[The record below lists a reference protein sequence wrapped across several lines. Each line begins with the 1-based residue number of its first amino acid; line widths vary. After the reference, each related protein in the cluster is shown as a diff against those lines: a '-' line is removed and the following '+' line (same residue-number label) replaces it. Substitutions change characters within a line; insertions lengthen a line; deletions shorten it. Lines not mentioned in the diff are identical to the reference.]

1 MRRAAAAKA
10 DAGALPGWDLSD
22 LYPGP
27 RSDEVRRDLE
37 QAAAAAEA
45 LHEEFAGRV
54 GDLDGEILADLIARY
69 EAIKET
75 LERLTSY
82 AYLVY
87 CTAMDDAE
95 TAQFFQTVREET
107 TATESRLLFLTL
119 ELNRIEEDALADK
132 LKAPALARY
141 APWVRDVR
149 AFRPFQLSD
158 EVERLLLEKQ
168 VAGRAAWMR
177 LFDETMAA
185 LRFSVRGE
193 ALGSAE
199 ALNLLSDK
207 DREVRK
213 EAAQAL
219 GTVLGENVRTFALIT
234 NTLAKDKEIEDQ
246 WRGFERPISAR
257 NLGNRVE
264 DEVVDALIAAVEA
277 AAPRL
282 AHRYY
287 ALKARWMGVDRLDY
301 WDRNAPLPE
310 DDDRTVG
317 WDEAISTVLA
327 AYRAFSPEL
336 AGIGRRFF
344 DNDWIDVPVR
354 NGKSPGAFAHPTVPG
369 AHPYLLLNYQ
379 GKARDVMI
387 LAHELGHGVHQ
398 VLAGGQGLLLAET
411 PLTLAETASVFG
423 EQLTFRA
430 LLDGESEPERRRV
443 MLAGKVEDM
452 LNTVVRQVAF
462 CAFERRVH
470 EERRAGELTPE
481 RLSEHWLAVQSES
494 LGPALRFHDEYRFY
508 WAYIPHFIHA
518 PFYVYAYA
526 FGECLVNA
534 LYAVYRAEPA
544 GFEQKYLDMLRAGG
558 SLRHRELL
566 APFGLD
572 ASDPAFWSR
581 GLDVIAGFVDEPG
594 GGALA
599 RKLNPFGEPDREPGA
614 ALDGGAERLVAGR
627 PLRPVGEAGLAVPG
641 LVGAE
646 LLKRLAQVGLV
657 LAEFLGLRRV
667 MLLDHFLDRDGA
679 RHRRPLAEQRAR
691 RTQRIACD
699 VPDRGECGRP
709 HPALDQQRVEGIQ
722 MRLLRLGHFADRG
735 RGAAAAEHRE
745 LAVVDPLG
753 AVLAGVIHADHA
765 GDRLLWRGVAGEPVL
780 ARDRGPRLFALLF
793 VVHVRAL
800 HDRATP

>member
-54 GDLDGEILADLIARY
+54 GDLDGETLADLIARY

-119 ELNRIEEDALADK
+119 ELNRIEDDALADK

-207 DREVRK
+207 DRDVRR

-398 VLAGGQGLLLAET
+398 VLAGGQGLLMAET

-572 ASDPAFWSR
+572 ASEPAFWSR
-581 GLDVIAGFVDEPG
+581 GLDVIAGFVDE
-594 GGALA
+594 L
-599 RKLNPFGEPDREPGA
+599 EA
-614 ALDGGAERLVAGR
+614 AL
-627 PLRPVGEAGLAVPG
+627 
-641 LVGAE
+641 
-646 LLKRLAQVGLV
+646 
-657 LAEFLGLRRV
+657 
-667 MLLDHFLDRDGA
+667 
-679 RHRRPLAEQRAR
+679 
-691 RTQRIACD
+691 
-699 VPDRGECGRP
+699 
-709 HPALDQQRVEGIQ
+709 
-722 MRLLRLGHFADRG
+722 
-735 RGAAAAEHRE
+735 
-745 LAVVDPLG
+745 
-753 AVLAGVIHADHA
+753 
-765 GDRLLWRGVAGEPVL
+765 
-780 ARDRGPRLFALLF
+780 
-793 VVHVRAL
+793 
-800 HDRATP
+800 

>member
-1 MRRAAAAKA
+1 MTQRATRGLDTAAEAQDGA
-10 DAGALPGWDLSD
+10 ALPGWNLTD
-22 LYPGP
+22 LYPAP
-27 RSDEVRRDLE
+27 DSDALRRDLD

-54 GDLDGEILADLIARY
+54 ADLDGGALGDLIARY
-69 EAIKET
+69 EAIQET
-75 LERLTSY
+75 LDRLTSY

-107 TATESRLLFLTL
+107 TTTGSRLLFLTL
-119 ELNRIEEDALADK
+119 ELNRIEADALADK
-132 LKAPALARY
+132 LQAPALACY

-158 EVERLLLEKQ
+158 EVERLLHEKQ

-185 LRFSVRGE
+185 LRFPVRGE
-193 ALGSAE
+193 TLTSAD

-207 DREVRK
+207 EREVRK
-213 EAAQAL
+213 AAAQAL

-277 AAPRL
+277 SAPRL

-301 WDRNAPLPE
+301 WDRTAPLPE
-310 DDDRTVG
+310 DDDRLIG
-317 WDEAISTVLA
+317 WDEAAETVLA
-327 AYRAFSPEL
+327 AYHAFSPEL
-336 AGIGRRFF
+336 GGIGRRFF
-344 DNDWIDVPVR
+344 ENDWIDAPVR

-379 GKARDVMI
+379 GKTRDVMI

-398 VLAGGQGLLLAET
+398 VLAGGQGLLMAET

-430 LLDGESEPERRRV
+430 LLAAESEPERRRV

-470 EERRAGELTPE
+470 EERRSGELTPD
-481 RLSEHWLAVQSES
+481 RLSEHWLAVQTES
-494 LGPALRFHDEYRFY
+494 LGPALRFHDEYRHY
-508 WAYIPHFIHA
+508 WTYIPHFIHA

-572 ASDPAFWSR
+572 ASDPAFWSL
-581 GLDVIAGFVDEPG
+581 GLDVIAGFVDE
-594 GGALA
+594 L
-599 RKLNPFGEPDREPGA
+599 
-614 ALDGGAERLVAGR
+614 
-627 PLRPVGEAGLAVPG
+627 EAS
-641 LVGAE
+641 
-646 LLKRLAQVGLV
+646 
-657 LAEFLGLRRV
+657 F
-667 MLLDHFLDRDGA
+667 
-679 RHRRPLAEQRAR
+679 
-691 RTQRIACD
+691 
-699 VPDRGECGRP
+699 
-709 HPALDQQRVEGIQ
+709 
-722 MRLLRLGHFADRG
+722 
-735 RGAAAAEHRE
+735 
-745 LAVVDPLG
+745 
-753 AVLAGVIHADHA
+753 
-765 GDRLLWRGVAGEPVL
+765 
-780 ARDRGPRLFALLF
+780 
-793 VVHVRAL
+793 
-800 HDRATP
+800 

>member
-1 MRRAAAAKA
+1 MRRTEAAKA

-119 ELNRIEEDALADK
+119 ELNRIEDDALADK
-132 LKAPALARY
+132 LKAPGLARY

-207 DREVRK
+207 DRDVRR

-336 AGIGRRFF
+336 AGIGQRFF

-572 ASDPAFWSR
+572 ASEPAFWSR
-581 GLDVIAGFVDEPG
+581 GLDVIAGFVDE
-594 GGALA
+594 L
-599 RKLNPFGEPDREPGA
+599 EA
-614 ALDGGAERLVAGR
+614 AL
-627 PLRPVGEAGLAVPG
+627 
-641 LVGAE
+641 
-646 LLKRLAQVGLV
+646 
-657 LAEFLGLRRV
+657 
-667 MLLDHFLDRDGA
+667 
-679 RHRRPLAEQRAR
+679 
-691 RTQRIACD
+691 
-699 VPDRGECGRP
+699 
-709 HPALDQQRVEGIQ
+709 
-722 MRLLRLGHFADRG
+722 
-735 RGAAAAEHRE
+735 
-745 LAVVDPLG
+745 
-753 AVLAGVIHADHA
+753 
-765 GDRLLWRGVAGEPVL
+765 
-780 ARDRGPRLFALLF
+780 
-793 VVHVRAL
+793 
-800 HDRATP
+800 